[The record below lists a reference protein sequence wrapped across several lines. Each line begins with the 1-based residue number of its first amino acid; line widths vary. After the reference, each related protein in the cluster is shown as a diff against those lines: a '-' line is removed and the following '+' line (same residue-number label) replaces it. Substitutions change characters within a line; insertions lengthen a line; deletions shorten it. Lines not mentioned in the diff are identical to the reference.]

1 MQIKGTV
8 SFQKHSRGSLFPKNI
23 SDLATPCNIQLL
35 SVTKK
40 EYFEIALFTFCSQL
54 MDGICTCPHKYL
66 SILIY
71 LITFCICHPHI
82 FRHNMAKK
90 QDKSSLLRNPQHSTC
105 KHTFWTFFPLTI
117 SPEAF
122 LQHWFTHKKE
132 IQTICKSKKCN
143 IHHFYKDERDLEH
156 FLKW

>member
-40 EYFEIALFTFCSQL
+40 EYFKIALFTFCSQL

-82 FRHNMAKK
+82 FRHNMAEK
-90 QDKSSLLRNPQHSTC
+90 QDKLSLLRNPQHSTC
-105 KHTFWTFFPLTI
+105 KHTFWTLFHSPSPQKLSCNTDSHIKRRYKLFVKVKSAI
-117 SPEAF
+117 SI
-122 LQHWFTHKKE
+122 TSIKMRG
-132 IQTICKSKKCN
+132 I
-143 IHHFYKDERDLEH
+143 
-156 FLKW
+156 